1 MALVGLGRGVSL
13 VGAAEAGVTYPGV
26 AFRPLSGE
34 MLPFSAIWSERND
47 NPVLRRFL
55 SLSRAHLKTLV
66 REAAPAA
73 PQGLAEPGAPPQNP
87 DPSP

>member
-26 AFRPLSGE
+26 AFRLLSGE

-47 NPVLRRFL
+47 NPILRRFL
-55 SLSRAHLKTLV
+55 SLSRAHLRTLV
-66 REAAPAA
+66 GEAAPVAPAA
-73 PQGLAEPGAPPQNP
+73 PDVPSQNP
-87 DPSP
+87 GPSP